1 MLECKKKKQ
10 SDAGYR
16 QIVLYDTKQVLP
28 EISINEKV

>member
-1 MLECKKKKQ
+1 MLQCKKKQ
-10 SDAGYR
+10 FDAGYR